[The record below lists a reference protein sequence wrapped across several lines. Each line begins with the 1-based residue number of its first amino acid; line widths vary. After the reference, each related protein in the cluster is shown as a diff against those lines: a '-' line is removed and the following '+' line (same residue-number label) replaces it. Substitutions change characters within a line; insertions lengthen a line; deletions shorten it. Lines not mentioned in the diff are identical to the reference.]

1 MKKNTTLL
9 IALLITAAL
18 ALVPLFIKKDNLLTY
33 LCMILLFISLASSWN
48 ILGG

>member
-18 ALVPLFIKKDNLLTY
+18 ALVPLFIKRTI
-33 LCMILLFISLASSWN
+33 CSL
-48 ILGG
+48 IFV